1 VTGAWANGLSLAGV
15 LAGND
20 TTLRRD
26 EEGWTNPFSNIY
38 ATGDGRHLMLALAVP
53 KQEWPRL
60 ATALK
65 HPQWAA
71 DPRFADMRSAL
82 KNRHALRALIASGL
96 AAMTIDEADAALKAH
111 DVTFS
116 VVARIADVVDDPQL
130 IANGLVVGTD
140 ASVPGYERT
149 LATPFKIHDEAQ
161 RKPARAPT
169 LGEHSRDVLAQMGLT
184 DTQIDALI
192 EQGIVGSG

>member
-1 VTGAWANGLSLAGV
+1 MP
-15 LAGND
+15 GND

-60 ATALK
+60 AAALK
-65 HPQWAA
+65 HPEWAA

-96 AAMTIDEADAALKAH
+96 AAMTIEQADAALKAH

-149 LATPFKIHDEAQ
+149 LATPFKTSRRSAAQ
-161 RKPARAPT
+161 TVAGADDRRTQPRRARADGSDRCADRCVDRT
-169 LGEHSRDVLAQMGLT
+169 GHRRRR
-184 DTQIDALI
+184 LI
-192 EQGIVGSG
+192 SSETA